1 MMPPLHNYQKQAID
15 FLHEQPRAALCMEIG
30 LGKTRTVLEAITPEH
45 LPCLVVAPKRVAE
58 MTWPVERDKWRP
70 DLSLVV
76 AAGSPAQRRHALDAG
91 ADVTVIGRD
100 VLADAI
106 TKHPRYKTLVL
117 DELSG
122 YKDRSTARWKAA
134 RKIAVPASY
143 VWGLTGTPAPN
154 GLMDLWAQI
163 ALLDSGARL
172 GKTLTGFRERFF
184 RPTDRLPNGVVIG
197 WELRPGAD
205 ETIHRLL
212 DDIALSMKASDLLSD
227 LPSMTVNVV
236 SVDMP
241 PGSRSFYRTL
251 KRDLVA
257 DLDLLGVPIAAAS
270 AGVLTNKLSQ
280 VAAGFVY
287 DENKDA
293 RWLHYDK
300 LDALAE
306 VLDGADG
313 SVLVFYRYRAEAEA
327 IRTRFPA
334 ARMVDSPGALTEW
347 NKGKVPLLLAHP
359 ASAGH
364 GLNLQH
370 GGHVIVWTSL
380 DWSLELWQQANGRLA
395 RQGQR
400 YPVIV
405 HVLQSEDTVD
415 GAILQRLQGKATV
428 QDALMRYLRA
438 V

>member
-1 MMPPLHNYQKQAID
+1 VKLHGYQRRAVEH
-15 FLHEQPRAALCMEIG
+15 LHANPRAALLMEMG
-30 LGKTRTVLEAITPEH
+30 LGKTATVLTALTPEH
-45 LPCLVVAPKRVAE
+45 LPALVVAPKRVADHV
-58 MTWPVERDKWRP
+58 WPAERDHWRP

-76 AAGSPAQRRHALDAG
+76 AKGTPTQRCAALQAG

-106 TKHPRYKTLVL
+106 KGRYATVVL

-122 YKDRSTARWKAA
+122 FKDRSTARWKAA
-134 RKIAVPASY
+134 RKLAVPATH
-143 VWGLTGTPAPN
+143 VWGLTGTPTPN

-163 ALLDSGARL
+163 GLLDNGQRL
-172 GKTLTGFRERFF
+172 GHTLGGFRERFF

-197 WELRPGAD
+197 WELRDGAD
-205 ETIHRLL
+205 ATIHALIS
-212 DDIALSMKASDLLSD
+212 DIALSMKAADLLTD
-227 LPSMTVNVV
+227 LPPLTVNVV
-236 SVDMP
+236 AVGMP
-241 PGSRSFYRTL
+241 PGSRSFYQTL

-257 DLDLLGVPIAAAS
+257 DLDALDVPIAASS

-300 LDALAE
+300 LDVLAE
-306 VLDGADG
+306 VLDEADG

-364 GLNLQH
+364 GLNLQD

-395 RQGQR
+395 RQGQKN
-400 YPVIV
+400 PVIV

-415 GAILQRLQGKATV
+415 ESILLRLQGKATV
-428 QDALMRYLRA
+428 QDALMMALA
-438 V
+438 